1 MVSWK
6 MPLSMQKNESLE
18 MGFKNGF
25 VTKLIKNTKIWKNDW
40 GRWMKA
46 SWETWESDFLE
57 KKWCNEGEN
66 ASGRREWIVTMEEE
80 RRVKREKHKKKKR
93 QMRMGAKNSPPPP
106 SPFSD

>member
-1 MVSWK
+1 
-6 MPLSMQKNESLE
+6 
-18 MGFKNGF
+18 
-25 VTKLIKNTKIWKNDW
+25 
-40 GRWMKA
+40 MKA

-106 SPFSD
+106 PPFSDQSCWVNSSHTHTQKKKKRINFSSFCPFFRK